1 MIRSALQQIVTN
13 IKLYLLFTQH
23 YSMILSVFTFLES
36 NWLLISMFF
45 LVSIVY
51 ASVGFGG
58 GSSYL
63 ALLTLFG
70 FAFPQLRT
78 TALLCNVVVVSGNVF
93 FYYQQNQY
101 QLKQIV
107 PLLILSVPCAFLG
120 GFLKISAPFF
130 YILLGFTLLT
140 SSVMTWYS
148 SNKNKKYLKNNTNKY
163 PVKASLCGG
172 IIGFVSG
179 MVGIGGGIFL
189 APILYIT
196 NWNTPKK
203 IAAAASLYILINSIS
218 GVIGHYFNST
228 FQVQWN
234 KIIVFMF
241 VVMVGG
247 VIGNKMS
254 NRFLK
259 HQYIQKVTA
268 GLIALVGLRILF
280 NSFF

>member
-1 MIRSALQQIVTN
+1 MFRSALLQIMTN

-23 YSMILSVFTFLES
+23 CSMILSVFTFLES

-63 ALLTLFG
+63 VLLTLFG

-107 PLLILSVPCAFLG
+107 PLLLLSVPCAFLG

-189 APILYIT
+189 APILYLT

-203 IAAAASLYILINSIS
+203 IAATASFFILANSIAGLLGQYQHPDFYIDWNLTIVLLTTVLVGGQIGIRVSNNLLTPIQLKKATAILI
-218 GVIGHYFNST
+218 
-228 FQVQWN
+228 
-234 KIIVFMF
+234 
-241 VVMVGG
+241 
-247 VIGNKMS
+247 
-254 NRFLK
+254 
-259 HQYIQKVTA
+259 
-268 GLIALVGLRILF
+268 GLVSLRILLKYL
-280 NSFF
+280 